1 MEKYSNMRA
10 MRSLIK
16 ASLQSILKSPS
27 AIVFTIAFPLIF
39 ILVFGFLGNGSGFH
53 IRVAA
58 APGSDT
64 SGGLYSILHK
74 VDVLKWVDGDTA
86 SINKMLKQ
94 GDIVATID
102 IVTRPLDA
110 KPRYKIVLNA
120 ASTEPQK
127 AEQLKRILAGV
138 VESFDPE
145 IAKRQED
152 LLSVE
157 MHESKVKELKTIDF
171 VLPGQLGFSL
181 LASGVFGTAFVF
193 YNLRQTLVLKRF
205 FATPVRKDVIV
216 ISEGIAR
223 MLFQIIGSII
233 ILAIGHFAFGY
244 TLCHGWVTFV
254 QMLALCCLAL
264 LVFMGF
270 GFIISG
276 VAKSEGA
283 IPPFSNLITLPQ
295 FLLAGTFFSIDN
307 FPKWL
312 QPFCRAL
319 PLTYLNDALRRIA
332 FEGVGFWE
340 VRVDIILLLCWGVVV
355 YAIAGKTFK
364 WE

>member
-1 MEKYSNMRA
+1 MEKYSNLRA
-10 MRSLIK
+10 MRALIK
-16 ASLQSILKSPS
+16 ASLQAIVKSPS
-27 AIVFTIAFPLIF
+27 AIVFTIAFPMIF
-39 ILVFGFLGNGSGFH
+39 ILVFGFLGSGSSFH
-53 IRVAA
+53 IKVAA

-64 SGGLYSILHK
+64 TGGLYGILHK
-74 VDVLKWVDGDTA
+74 VDVLKWVEGDSA
-86 SINKMLKQ
+86 SINKALKQ

-102 IVTRPLDA
+102 IKKQALGA
-110 KPRYKIVLNA
+110 KPANKIVLNT
-120 ASTEPQK
+120 ASTEPDK
-127 AEQLKRILAGV
+127 AKQLQRILEGV
-138 VESFDPE
+138 VQSFDPE
-145 IAKRQED
+145 IQKRQED

-157 MHESKVKELKTIDF
+157 VHEQKVRDYKTIDF
-171 VLPGQLGFSL
+171 ILPGQLGFSL

-205 FATPVRKDVIV
+205 FATPVRKEVIV

-233 ILAIGHFAFGY
+233 ILGIGHFAFGY
-244 TLCHGWVTFV
+244 TLFHGWVTFV
-254 QMLALCCLAL
+254 QMLALCSLAL
-264 LVFMGF
+264 LIFMGF
-270 GFIISG
+270 GFIVSG
-276 VAKSEGA
+276 IAKSEGA

-340 VRVDIILLLCWGVVV
+340 VRVDILVLVCWGVVV
-355 YAIAGKTFK
+355 YVVAGKTFK